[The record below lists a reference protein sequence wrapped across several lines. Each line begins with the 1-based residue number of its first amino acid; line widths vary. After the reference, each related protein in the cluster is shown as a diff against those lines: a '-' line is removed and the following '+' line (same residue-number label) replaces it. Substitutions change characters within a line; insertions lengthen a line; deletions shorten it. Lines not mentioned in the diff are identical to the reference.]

1 MYHAYVGYHEL
12 WGGTVV
18 YLSARWTVGSPLQE
32 EDLVLF
38 TGGKFYSYNAS
49 FHPNIKFN
57 AGG

>member
-1 MYHAYVGYHEL
+1 MGRY
-12 WGGTVV
+12 GGLFAET
-18 YLSARWTVGSPLQE
+18 AGSPLQE